1 LIQHF
6 EPVAIYGKHE
16 HEQAFL
22 HFIIVMSISMPTAA
36 PISSSSFISLL
47 KPTMN

>member
-1 LIQHF
+1 MNHAYHKQF

-22 HFIIVMSISMPTAA
+22 HLWQA
-36 PISSSSFISLL
+36 
-47 KPTMN
+47 